1 MMLVADGE
9 DDEDKSD
16 RVPPELFQDLMTIQE
31 FSKMNKFMVRPLPY
45 EMNGLEP
52 VLSGDQ
58 MTEYLQKYNHCF
70 VDNLNQ
76 LLKDTEYMLKKEKY
90 SQLTE
95 LSNEIK
101 YNVGGLKN
109 YIFFWESLSPI
120 KEDEMTPGSDTD
132 LMKYIQH
139 QWGDFESFKRAFSE
153 TIDNIEGASW
163 AWLCYNKRSNTLEI
177 RTTNNHGFT
186 IDQYDSIVPLLSSD
200 TDINSKYMEFVGDV
214 PKFEY
219 VLWKLVDWN
228 RVANRL
234 AEAKA

>member
-1 MMLVADGE
+1 
-9 DDEDKSD
+9 
-16 RVPPELFQDLMTIQE
+16 
-31 FSKMNKFMVRPLPY
+31 
-45 EMNGLEP
+45 
-52 VLSGDQ
+52 

-120 KEDEMTPGSDTD
+120 KEDEMTPGSNTD

-139 QWGDFESFKRAFSE
+139 
-153 TIDNIEGASW
+153 
-163 AWLCYNKRSNTLEI
+163 
-177 RTTNNHGFT
+177 
-186 IDQYDSIVPLLSSD
+186 
-200 TDINSKYMEFVGDV
+200 
-214 PKFEY
+214 
-219 VLWKLVDWN
+219 
-228 RVANRL
+228 
-234 AEAKA
+234 